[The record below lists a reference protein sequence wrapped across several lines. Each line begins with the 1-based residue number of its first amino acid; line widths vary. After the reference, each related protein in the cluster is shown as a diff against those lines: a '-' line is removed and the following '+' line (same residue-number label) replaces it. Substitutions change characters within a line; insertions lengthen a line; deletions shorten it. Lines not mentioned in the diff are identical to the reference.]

1 MSKDDFDPKLLGGS
15 IKRNIVNPDLIEE
28 RQKLAF
34 DQKELELFMFG
45 ESMINEVQDM
55 SNFMDKHPE
64 AGDDFSYYEM
74 TRE

>member
-64 AGDDFSYYEM
+64 AGDDFSFYEM

>member
-1 MSKDDFDPKLLGGS
+1 
-15 IKRNIVNPDLIEE
+15 
-28 RQKLAF
+28 
-34 DQKELELFMFG
+34 MFG
-45 ESMINEVQDM
+45 ESMINEVHDM

>member
-28 RQKLAF
+28 REKLAF